1 LWRWAIFVPHPPIII
16 PEVGRGEEA
25 AAGKTIEGM
34 KEIGRRLKE
43 EPPDSLMILTPHHA
57 MGRGLHV
64 ICADRFK
71 GDMGMFRAR
80 NCRLEVD
87 GDPEL
92 ALSLAEY
99 VESKGLPVSRSKGR
113 LVELDHASFVPL
125 YYFNKV
131 WETLPRVVIAN
142 PLGLSYEESYKLGK
156 FLRQFDVN
164 GKDLGIIFSGDLS
177 HRLIPTA
184 PAGYYPK
191 AKDFD
196 AAVVKAFETSNA
208 QELLSLP
215 EDEIERAGEC
225 GLRSAL
231 AFLGM
236 TGGESIAVLSY
247 EGPFGV
253 GYCTAIWKPA
263 ESTEGNPSGGKAHP
277 YVKLARLSLE
287 HYFKTKKVLD
297 PSEAF
302 LLSPQRD
309 LWDKRRGCFVSIKKL
324 DGALR
329 GCIGTIR
336 PARENLAS
344 EIIHNALAAAFEDP
358 RFMPLRQ
365 EELAAVKFSVDVL
378 SDLEPV
384 TSIDELDP
392 KVYGVV
398 VEKGLRKGVL
408 LPDLEGVDTVE
419 YQLDIAA
426 QKAGI
431 STLNGAKIYRFT
443 VERYEEVKEDQ

>member
-1 LWRWAIFVPHPPIII
+1 MWRWAIFVPHPPIII

-25 AAGKTIEGM
+25 AAAKTIEGM
-34 KEIGRRLKE
+34 KEIAKRLKDE
-43 EPPDSLMILTPHHA
+43 LPDSLIILTPHHA

-64 ICADRFK
+64 ICANQFK

-92 ALSLAEY
+92 ASSLAEY
-99 VESKGLPVSRSKGR
+99 MESKGLPVSRSKGR

-125 YYFNKV
+125 YYLNKT
-131 WETLPRVVIAN
+131 WGTLPKVVIAN
-142 PLGLSYEESYKLGK
+142 PLGLDYEESYALGK
-156 FLRQFDVN
+156 FLRQFDAN
-164 GKDLGIIFSGDLS
+164 DKNLGIIFSGDLS
-177 HRLIPTA
+177 HRLIPSA
-184 PAGYYPK
+184 PAGYHPR

-196 AAVVKAFETSNA
+196 AAVVRAFETSNA
-208 QELLSLP
+208 EELLSLP

-236 TGGESIAVLSY
+236 AEGEPISVLSY

-253 GYCTAIWKPA
+253 GYCTAIWMPTNAAKGGSSGV
-263 ESTEGNPSGGKAHP
+263 ESHP
-277 YVKLARLSLE
+277 YVRLARLSVE
-287 HYFKTKKVLD
+287 HYLKTKQVLD
-297 PSEAF
+297 PSQAF
-302 LLSPQRD
+302 SLSPQVD
-309 LWDKRRGCFVSIKKL
+309 LWSKRRGCFVSIKRL
-324 DGALR
+324 DGSLR
-329 GCIGTIR
+329 GCIGTIS
-336 PARENLAS
+336 PVRENLAS
-344 EIIHNALAAAFEDP
+344 EIIYNALAAAFEDP
-358 RFMPLRQ
+358 RFMPLSE
-365 EELAAVKFSVDVL
+365 EELAGVRFSVDVL
-378 SDLEPV
+378 SDLELV
-384 TSIDELDP
+384 ASVDELDP

-419 YQLDIAA
+419 YQLEIAA

-431 STLNGAKIYRFT
+431 SSLKGAKIYRFT
-443 VERYEEVKEDQ
+443 VERYEEVEKDL